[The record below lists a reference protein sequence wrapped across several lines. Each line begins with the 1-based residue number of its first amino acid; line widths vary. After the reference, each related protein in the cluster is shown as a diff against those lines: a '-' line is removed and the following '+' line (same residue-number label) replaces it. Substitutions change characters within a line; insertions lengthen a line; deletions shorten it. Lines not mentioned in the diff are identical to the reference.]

1 MARAPNKKAEEARE
15 LYQQGMPLVEIAKKL
30 NVSDGTVRSWK
41 NRYDWDNKKSAT
53 LQKKKCNVANKKK
66 RNEESVAEEV
76 SSVLENTELK
86 ERQQLF
92 CLYFVKMFNA
102 TKAYQKA
109 YQCNEYTAMVNGSKL
124 LRNTKVKAEIEKLKQ
139 QKLNKAFLSEADIFQ
154 KYLDIAMADITDFM
168 TFGNKEIDITDKDGI
183 EKTITVSQINIKND
197 YEVDG
202 TLISEI
208 SQGRDGIKVKLL
220 DKMKALDWLAAHIGM
235 ATEEQKAKLKL
246 LLTQEK
252 SERKK
257 LENENNSNQVIDD
270 WIEAVLD
277 KEEDANE

>member
-1 MARAPNKKAEEARE
+1 MARAPNKKAEEAE
-15 LYQQGMPLVEIAKKL
+15 KLYQQGMPLVDIAKKL

-41 NRYDWDNKKSAT
+41 NRYNWDDKNDEESAT
-53 LQKKKCNVANKKK
+53 LQKKKRNVTKKK
-66 RNEESVAEEV
+66 KKNEKPVAEEV
-76 SSVLENTELK
+76 CSVLENAELN

-124 LRNTKVKAEIEKLKQ
+124 LRNAKIKTEIEKLKQ
-139 QKLNKAFLSEADIFQ
+139 IKMNRAFLSEADIFQ
-154 KYLDIAMADITDFM
+154 KYLDIAMADITDFV
-168 TFGNKEIDITDKDGI
+168 TFGNKEIDITDKDGSR
-183 EKTITVSQINIKND
+183 KTVTVSQINIKND

-220 DKMKALDWLAAHIGM
+220 DKMKALDWLTAHMWM
-235 ATEEQKAKLKL
+235 ATEEQKAKVKL
-246 LLTQEK
+246 LLTQEEL
-252 SERKK
+252 ERKK
-257 LENENNSNQVIDD
+257 LEGENNSNQAVDD

-277 KEEDANE
+277 E

>member
-1 MARAPNKKAEEARE
+1 MTNHELAEKDYMSGMK
-15 LYQQGMPLVEIAKKL
+15 YQDIADKYG
-30 NVSDGTVRSWK
+30 VSVNTVKSWK
-41 NRYDWDNKKSAT
+41 KRYAWERKKDGKGAHKSKKDAHKIEKGCT
-53 LQKKKCNVANKKK
+53 QK
-66 RNEESVAEEV
+66 EPVAEEV
-76 SSVLENTELK
+76 CSVLENTELN

-139 QKLNKAFLSEADIFQ
+139 EKLNRAFLSEADIFQ
-154 KYLDIAMADITDFM
+154 KYLDIAMTDITDFM
-168 TFGNKEIDITDKDGI
+168 TFGNKEIDITDKDGSQ
-183 EKTITVSQINIKND
+183 KTMTVSHINIKND

-220 DKMKALDWLAAHIGM
+220 DKMKALDWLAAHIGI
-235 ATEEQKAKLKL
+235 ATEEQKAKVKL

-252 SERKK
+252 VERKK
-257 LENENNSNQVIDD
+257 LEDKNNSNQAVDD
-270 WIEAVLD
+270 WIEAVMN
-277 KEEDANE
+277 EGEDSNE